1 MIDVI
6 SHRYN
11 VSNDVGGPRSG
22 QTEYIFLGKC
32 LFPITTTSI
41 HPEADIMMRFFN

>member
-11 VSNDVGGPRSG
+11 VSNDVGG